1 MEFHLTFS
9 GSLSSLLKFAQRH
22 ITLKTKGTPCLLKVI
37 CRKHSDNILI
47 HRLQQRCGVRLK
59 KDKLYITMQ
68 ILQHFGVGGS
78 IVEDHQDTEGETL
91 ICAILLQLMH
101 QGNRA
106 VHLENVSRHP
116 TSGIGVPVD
125 RQAGLFIA
133 PECTRGLGMVHHDR
147 LKLAVSL
154 QVSPQQEGETVLEHF
169 EALGRLLLPRDVRAF
184 RYFLSLQARVIHIE
198 HLLGL
203 VTPSSMMALRRSG

>member
-9 GSLSSLLKFAQRH
+9 GGLSSLLKFAQRH

-37 CRKHSDNILI
+37 CRKHSDSILI
-47 HRLQQRCGVRLK
+47 HRLQQRCSVRLK

-68 ILQHFGVGGS
+68 ILQHLGVGGS

-133 PECTRGLGMVHHDR
+133 PSAQGVSAWYIMTGSCLQSPFR
-147 LKLAVSL
+147 LAPSRRVKWSL
-154 QVSPQQEGETVLEHF
+154 NTLKP
-169 EALGRLLLPRDVRAF
+169 
-184 RYFLSLQARVIHIE
+184 
-198 HLLGL
+198 
-203 VTPSSMMALRRSG
+203 